1 MEITLLEDD
10 VALHRAIKEILEHNG
25 FIVHSFF
32 NGETF
37 IEEFSNQKSDL
48 FLLDINVPGIDGL
61 TILES
66 LYRFNP
72 YTKAIIISANSDIAM
87 IEKAYE
93 KGCVDY
99 LKKPF
104 HLKELLLKIQ
114 RYVPKLPS
122 LKEGEKLT
130 KKELALLDLLT
141 QNALEAVSYELI
153 QEVVYGSQKMSID
166 ALRALIKRLRNK
178 LQSAKIVAVPQI
190 GYKIERRT
198 EFRE

>member
-178 LQSAKIVAVPQI
+178 LQSAKIIAVPQV

-198 EFRE
+198 KPRE

>member
-1 MEITLLEDD
+1 MEIAVLEDD

-32 NGETF
+32 DGEAF
-37 IEEFSNQKSDL
+37 IEDFSNKKSDL
-48 FLLDINVPGIDGL
+48 FLLDINVPGVDGL

-66 LYRFNP
+66 LYRFDP
-72 YTKAIIISANSDIAM
+72 YTKAIIISANSDIAT

-114 RYVPKLPS
+114 RYVPKLPP

-130 KKELALLDLLT
+130 KKELAFLDLLT
-141 QNALEAVSYELI
+141 QNAPKAVSYELI
-153 QEVVYGSQKMSID
+153 EEVVYGSHKMSID

-178 LQSAKIVAVPQI
+178 LQSAKIIAVPQV

>member
-178 LQSAKIVAVPQI
+178 LQSAKIIAVPQI